1 MKKKNKNSVAKKK
14 AALKRA
20 KKRSDRLKSTQKDKP
35 ERKKLLIHLRK
46 KAEERFE
53 QQMKDL
59 FGKKE

>member
-20 KKRSDRLKSTQKDKP
+20 KKRNERLKSTQKDKP
-35 ERKKLLIHLRK
+35 ERKKLLTNLRK

-59 FGKKE
+59 FGKK